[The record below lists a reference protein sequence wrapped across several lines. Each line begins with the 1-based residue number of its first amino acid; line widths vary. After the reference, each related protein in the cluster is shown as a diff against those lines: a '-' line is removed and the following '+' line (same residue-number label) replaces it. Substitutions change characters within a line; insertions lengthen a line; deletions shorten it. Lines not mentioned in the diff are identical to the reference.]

1 MPLADDI
8 MTRYRSKSGGE
19 RESAA
24 EDAAEAGEPKSEA
37 QIAAG
42 KALIA
47 AVKRGDAEAVCE
59 AVRTIASEY

>member
-8 MTRYRSKSGGE
+8 LTRYRSGKSDGSGG
-19 RESAA
+19 S
-24 EDAAEAGEPKSEA
+24 EPGADEKTDD

-47 AVKRGDAEAVCE
+47 AVKRGDAAAVCE
-59 AVRTIASEY
+59 AVKNIASEY